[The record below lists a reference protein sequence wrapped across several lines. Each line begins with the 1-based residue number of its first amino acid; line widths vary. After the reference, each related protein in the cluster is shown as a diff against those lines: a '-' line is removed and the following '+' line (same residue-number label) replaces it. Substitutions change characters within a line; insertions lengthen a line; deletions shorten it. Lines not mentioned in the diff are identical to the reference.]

1 MEEKIVYN
9 RVVSGRSR
17 KVFWEKEKDMKKTG
31 KITWILL
38 ILAAFIL
45 GTPVRAKA
53 ENYNIQANGQ
63 WVDGRIVTAGQSNF
77 YKVTLSKPGRLTLS
91 YQAWS
96 IDDSYCVLMNND
108 MTVTYEDFSIW
119 DATATNPKTQTVT
132 NWMEAGTYT
141 IKVYGYGN
149 DDVGDYKLVLQHRA
163 AGNNEKEPNNAF
175 QNAMP
180 LNANTWVSGLISRDD
195 RLDFYRVN
203 VPVKTNIMISYL
215 SYFDDSY
222 VELWNSDFLSV
233 EKKAVWNGSEETPQ
247 TMTMEYTCNP
257 GVYYIKVSPDW
268 SDDQGR
274 YSIRFQFLTKV
285 SNITIKGNK
294 TVTPG
299 KSFQLR
305 ASVAPVSATNKTIK
319 WRSES
324 SYIAEVNENTGLVKT
339 HRAGSTVITATAQDG
354 SEVLAKVTVTVKPGK
369 TTGLKVRRYSSYYY
383 RNYAYAAWTSQSGVS
398 GYQVQYSAS
407 KSFKKAKKT
416 NSSYASCTIRKLI
429 RGKKYYVR
437 VRSYVKIKNK
447 KIYGEWS
454 KAKSIR
460 L

>member
-1 MEEKIVYN
+1 
-9 RVVSGRSR
+9 
-17 KVFWEKEKDMKKTG
+17 MKKTG
-31 KITWILL
+31 KIVGIFWILAVL
-38 ILAAFIL
+38 FILAPI
-45 GTPVRAKA
+45 RAKA
-53 ENYNIQANGQ
+53 ENYTIQANGQ
-63 WVDGRIVTAGQSNF
+63 WVDGKITAAGQSDF

-96 IDDSYCVLMNND
+96 LDDSYCVLMNND
-108 MTVTYEDFSIW
+108 MTTTYENFSIW
-119 DATATNPKTQTVT
+119 DATSTNPKTKTIS

-149 DDVGDYKLVLQHRA
+149 DDIGDYKLVLNFKA
-163 AGNNEKEPNNAF
+163 SGNNEKEPNNAF

-203 VPVKTNIMISYL
+203 VPAKTNIMISYL

-233 EKKAVWNGSEETPQ
+233 DKQYVYNGSEETPK
-247 TMTMEYTCNP
+247 TMTKEYTCNP

-268 SDDQGR
+268 TDDQGR

-285 SNITIKGNK
+285 SSITIKGNK
-294 TVTPG
+294 TVTPD
-299 KSFQLR
+299 KTFQLR
-305 ASVAPVSATNKTIK
+305 ANVAPANATNKTVK
-319 WRSES
+319 WSSEH

-339 HRAGSTVITATAQDG
+339 HRAGSTVITATAEDG
-354 SEVLAKVTVTVKPGK
+354 SKVVAKVTVTVKPGK
-369 TTGLKVRRYSSYYY
+369 TTGLKVKRYSSYYY
-383 RNYAYAAWTSQSGVS
+383 RNYAYAYWTSQPGVS
-398 GYQVQYSAS
+398 GYQIQYSAA
-407 KSFKKAKKT
+407 KNFKKAKKL
-416 NSSYASCTIRKLI
+416 NSSYASCTIKKLI

-454 KAKSIR
+454 KARPIR